1 MVKLIFFLSVQCKH
15 VWIAAADDVQSDAS
29 TIKIVFKPALLYNL
43 ISSNACSDLHR
54 LKLPLSICI
63 ALGHSLS
70 SSTANVLVRQ
80 FTNGMVH

>member
-1 MVKLIFFLSVQCKH
+1 MYGLQQQMTCNLMLRRR
-15 VWIAAADDVQSDAS
+15 AS
-29 TIKIVFKPALLYNL
+29 TIKIVFNPALLYNL

-70 SSTANVLVRQ
+70 RSSAKVLASQ
-80 FTNGMVH
+80 FTNGMV